1 MNKKRYWQLFITTFS
16 ISAFTFGGGYVI
28 IPLMQKK
35 FSNDLK
41 WIEQEEILN
50 LVAIAQSA
58 PGPVAVNMSILVG
71 YHIGGY
77 LGSAIAIIATVLPP
91 LIILSIIS
99 AFYNLFKENLVIN
112 LMLRAMRACV
122 AAIIFDVVI
131 KMVKEILKEKNI
143 LYIFILIAS
152 FIAVYL
158 FKINVALVILFCI
171 LLGIGY
177 HKYKQKEENDL

>member
-1 MNKKRYWQLFITTFS
+1 MNKKRYWQLFIATFS

-35 FSNDLK
+35 FSKDLK
-41 WIEQEEILN
+41 WIKEEEILS

-71 YHIGGY
+71 YRIGGY
-77 LGSAIAIIATVLPP
+77 LGSVIAIVATVLPP
-91 LIILSIIS
+91 LITLSIIS
-99 AFYNLFKENLVIN
+99 VFYNTFRENIVIN
-112 LMLRAMRACV
+112 LMLKAMRVCV

-131 KMVKEILKEKNI
+131 KMIMDLLKEKNI
-143 LYIFILIAS
+143 LYIFILMTS
-152 FIAVYL
+152 FIAVYF

-171 LLGIGY
+171 LIGILY
-177 HKYKQKEENDL
+177 HKYKQKKGE